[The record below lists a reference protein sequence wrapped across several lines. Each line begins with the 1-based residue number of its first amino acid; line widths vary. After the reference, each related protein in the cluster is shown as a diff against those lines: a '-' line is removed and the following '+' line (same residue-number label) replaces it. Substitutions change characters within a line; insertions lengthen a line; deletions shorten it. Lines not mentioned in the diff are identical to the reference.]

1 MLTCTQL
8 NTNSGR
14 NKFDSLIDMVNNKTD
29 ILMILETKLYYS
41 FPTGQFYI
49 RGLSESYR
57 LDRKSKGGGLL
68 LYVRDDILSKLILGK
83 KTIEGFFVEI
93 GLRKKNTYLLLIFR
107 AISRDFSGTPH
118 FEMVIFPYQ
127 HHCSLEMRKLWVFNT
142 SDLLKTYSVES
153 NRYHYYHVKHS
164 KGTWIIYKKNIL
176 YASKQEGTIGNLL
189 LTSII
194 STYQHHS

>member
-49 RGLSESYR
+49 RGLSEPYR

-68 LYVRDDILSKLILGK
+68 LYVRDDILSKLILGR

-93 GLRKKNTYLLLIFR
+93 GLRKKNYLLL
-107 AISRDFSGTPH
+107 
-118 FEMVIFPYQ
+118 
-127 HHCSLEMRKLWVFNT
+127 
-142 SDLLKTYSVES
+142 
-153 NRYHYYHVKHS
+153 
-164 KGTWIIYKKNIL
+164 
-176 YASKQEGTIGNLL
+176 
-189 LTSII
+189 
-194 STYQHHS
+194 

>member
-8 NTNSGR
+8 NANSGK

-49 RGLSESYR
+49 HGLSESYR
-57 LDRKSKGGGLL
+57 LDRKSNGGGFL

-93 GLRKKNTYLLLIFR
+93 GLKKKILICCSYSGPYPGIFR
-107 AISRDFSGTPH
+107 GHRI
-118 FEMVIFPYQ
+118 
-127 HHCSLEMRKLWVFNT
+127 
-142 SDLLKTYSVES
+142 LK
-153 NRYHYYHVKHS
+153 
-164 KGTWIIYKKNIL
+164 
-176 YASKQEGTIGNLL
+176 
-189 LTSII
+189 
-194 STYQHHS
+194 

>member
-1 MLTCTQL
+1 MVTCTQL
-8 NTNSGR
+8 NTNSGK

-49 RGLSESYR
+49 RGLSEPYR

-93 GLRKKNTYLLLIFR
+93 GLKKNVLICCSYSGPYPGIFR
-107 AISRDFSGTPH
+107 GHRI
-118 FEMVIFPYQ
+118 
-127 HHCSLEMRKLWVFNT
+127 
-142 SDLLKTYSVES
+142 LK
-153 NRYHYYHVKHS
+153 
-164 KGTWIIYKKNIL
+164 W
-176 YASKQEGTIGNLL
+176 
-189 LTSII
+189 
-194 STYQHHS
+194 